1 MMLLGLSR
9 LLWKQLNFDSFCKRH
24 LFYCSDDVF
33 TSTVFENS
41 NIAAWNKIALA
52 YLALKTPQIKLDTP
66 GTQGPVC
73 GSCWT
78 HHWTHHNS
86 AYYIKKNGLSL
97 TPEYPQEFSVTHV
110 GLPFTVSAA
119 ADGSLTEWGCF
130 HV

>member
-52 YLALKTPQIKLDTP
+52 YLALKTPQIKLDTQAP
-66 GTQGPVC
+66 RDQFVVLAEHIIEHTTTP
-73 GSCWT
+73 
-78 HHWTHHNS
+78 H
-86 AYYIKKNGLSL
+86 IILKKRS
-97 TPEYPQEFSVTHV
+97 
-110 GLPFTVSAA
+110 
-119 ADGSLTEWGCF
+119 
-130 HV
+130 